1 MSRSTLVAS
10 SPRARS
16 CGSWSN
22 DLVDKP
28 CAARPRRP
36 SASRRAERA
45 IRAWSRRCATPTRR
59 RATRLDAPRPEQ
71 LKGDSPMQSI
81 RATFLAS
88 AAASLLLVAAVQQ
101 ASAVSTRSHTG
112 AHPLHHHPL
121 YRPDHH
127 EQPRLHHPLYRPH
140 HHEQPR
146 LHHPLYR
153 PHHHEQPR
161 FHHAIRARSAGPSGA
176 GRSYA
181 TRALFRARS
190 RTLRV
195 G

>member
-59 RATRLDAPRPEQ
+59 RATRLNAPRPEQ

-146 LHHPLYR
+146 
-153 PHHHEQPR
+153 

>member
-1 MSRSTLVAS
+1 
-10 SPRARS
+10 
-16 CGSWSN
+16 
-22 DLVDKP
+22 
-28 CAARPRRP
+28 
-36 SASRRAERA
+36 
-45 IRAWSRRCATPTRR
+45 
-59 RATRLDAPRPEQ
+59 
-71 LKGDSPMQSI
+71 MQSI

-161 FHHAIRARSAGPSGA
+161 LHHPLYRPHHHEQPRFHHAIRARSAGPSGA

>member
-1 MSRSTLVAS
+1 
-10 SPRARS
+10 
-16 CGSWSN
+16 
-22 DLVDKP
+22 
-28 CAARPRRP
+28 
-36 SASRRAERA
+36 
-45 IRAWSRRCATPTRR
+45 
-59 RATRLDAPRPEQ
+59 
-71 LKGDSPMQSI
+71 MQSI

-146 LHHPLYR
+146 
-153 PHHHEQPR
+153 

-176 GRSYA
+176 SRSYA